1 MSVNIKDLEQKAK
14 KVRFEEN
21 TEYGK
26 LEVYE
31 PNEEQIA
38 DIIEYLQ
45 ENMSEGQN
53 EFNISDE
60 GVLLFLIP
68 MLTNIKFG
76 DLDFIQIQNILK
88 NPSMPLRLAKIHL
101 ETIIQEVVKIRTAK
115 LKKEI
120 TESEN
125 LYETLEVLG
134 NVDKDWLDRVS
145 KLNPDVEIVE
155 TAEKIM
161 QVGKKSKKKKST
173 RNK

>member
-1 MSVNIKDLEQKAK
+1 MSVNIKDLEQKVK
-14 KVRFEEN
+14 KIRFEEN

-31 PNEEQIA
+31 PTQEQI
-38 DIIEYLQ
+38 DEIIEYIQ
-45 ENMSEGQN
+45 DNMTEEQV
-53 EFNISDE
+53 NISDE
-60 GVLLFLIP
+60 GVLFFLIP

-76 DLDFIQIQNILK
+76 DLDFIQVQDILR

-101 ETIIQEVVKIRTAK
+101 ETIIQEIVKIRTAN
-115 LKKEI
+115 LRKEI

-134 NVDKDWLDRVS
+134 NVDKDWLDRIS
-145 KLNPDVEIVE
+145 KMNPDTEITD
-155 TAEKIM
+155 TAEKLM
-161 QVGKKSKKKKST
+161 QVGKKTKKKKST